1 VNSVTDASPIREA
14 IWRNRLFPG
23 LTLTAS
29 PARFDNDRAHQVT
42 FRVRDAGHPVDVT
55 VRVAGRALATGAD
68 GNVTTTFARGFTTT
82 FARGF
87 RTGRYKP
94 TASGPGYTSDSV
106 TIRVT

>member
-1 VNSVTDASPIREA
+1 
-14 IWRNRLFPG
+14 
-23 LTLTAS
+23 
-29 PARFDNDRAHQVT
+29 
-42 FRVRDAGHPVDVT
+42 
-55 VRVAGRALATGAD
+55 VAGRALATGAD